1 MQSRLAATALATIAL
16 AALAACHG
24 NKDSA
29 ATRDA
34 ATPAATAATP
44 VNANCPFTN
53 KPVNARVTR
62 TWSGKTISF
71 CCNGCAGRWDG
82 MSDADKSA
90 KMATIR

>member
-1 MQSRLAATALATIAL
+1 MRFRFAAVLASVAIAG
-16 AALAACHG
+16 LAACQG
-24 NKDSA
+24 NKDSSA
-29 ATRDA
+29 SKDA
-34 ATPAATAATP
+34 KAPAAASATP

-71 CCNGCAGRWDG
+71 CCNGCAGRWDS
-82 MSDADKSA
+82 MSDADKNA